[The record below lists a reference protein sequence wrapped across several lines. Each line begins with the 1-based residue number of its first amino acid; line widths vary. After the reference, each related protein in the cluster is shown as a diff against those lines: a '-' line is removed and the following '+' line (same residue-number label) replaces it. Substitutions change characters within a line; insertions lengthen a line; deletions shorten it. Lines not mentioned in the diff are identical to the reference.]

1 MIWTRVPGNMSILL
15 STNPFISR
23 FQIQISGQW
32 AAACVVQFAWL
43 LQTFYWTQHPQSQ
56 NSQPCVCMSHRK
68 IQGIT
73 KLLEPWSNFQICF
86 TKMIRRTCNSWR
98 CIRFSRARFHAQGRP
113 VWACGMHAN
122 LSIATWNLIFLA
134 RSLDHSHKIWK
145 SSINLKSIFF

>member
-15 STNPFISR
+15 SANPFISR

-68 IQGIT
+68 IQGIM
-73 KLLEPWSNFQICF
+73 KLLKPWSNFQICF
-86 TKMIRRTCNSWR
+86 TKMIRRTCTSQR
-98 CIRFSRARFHAQGRP
+98 CLRFSRARFHAQGQAVWFLSAQISKKRLVPLP
-113 VWACGMHAN
+113 VMISFIIDPKSEYFMIELG
-122 LSIATWNLIFLA
+122 SIV
-134 RSLDHSHKIWK
+134 S
-145 SSINLKSIFF
+145 